1 MSNIKHITAMVYI
14 LRENWI
20 NYLEDAGFKDIIS
33 FYENSQLYLL
43 KGKISLYRKSNP
55 FTNNDAGL

>member
-1 MSNIKHITAMVYI
+1 MVYI

-33 FYENSQLYLL
+33 LYENLLLYLL
-43 KGKISLYRKSNP
+43 KRKISLYRKSNP